1 MKKLVI
7 TSTLALLVGAATLIA
22 QDSPDRSDRPDRPG
36 REGRGPR
43 PGGPG
48 APEGRGPGSP
58 LMFIFDANKDGVI
71 DATEIEN
78 ASAALKKLDTNSDGK
93 LTPDELRPQRPGR
106 GPRSAE

>member
-1 MKKLVI
+1 
-7 TSTLALLVGAATLIA
+7 
-22 QDSPDRSDRPDRPG
+22 
-36 REGRGPR
+36 
-43 PGGPG
+43 
-48 APEGRGPGSP
+48 
-58 LMFIFDANKDGVI
+58 MFIFDANKDGVI